1 MENENKTAKTQ
12 NESDAAVSDEEIKEE
27 AKADASHDH
36 DHDHDHEHEKG
47 KKCKKLE
54 ADIEKLK
61 KELEDEKKA
70 SEESNKKYL
79 TMLAEYDNFR
89 RRSAKEKE
97 GAYSDAYIDVLEKI
111 LPVLDNLERA
121 AAYKDGES
129 VLHGLELTLKSFN
142 EVLSKLGI
150 KEIDAVGGKFDPN
163 LHNAVMH
170 VEDDEHGEG
179 EVVEVLQKGYM
190 CGDKVLRYAM
200 VKVAN

>member
-1 MENENKTAKTQ
+1 MENENKTAEVQ
-12 NESDAAVSDEEIKEE
+12 NENDVSQNDEVKEETKSDASR
-27 AKADASHDH
+27 
-36 DHDHDHEHEKG
+36 EHEKG

-54 ADIEKLK
+54 AEIEKLK
-61 KELEDEKKA
+61 KELDDEKKA

-97 GAYSDAYIDVLEKI
+97 GAYSDAYADVLEKI

-121 AAYKDGES
+121 SAYKDGES

-150 KEIDAVGGKFDPN
+150 TEIDAVGGKFDPN

>member
-54 ADIEKLK
+54 AEIEKLK
-61 KELEDEKKA
+61 KELDDEKKT

>member
-27 AKADASHDH
+27 AKADASH

>member
-27 AKADASHDH
+27 AKADASH

-89 RRSAKEKE
+89 RRSTKEKE

>member
-12 NESDAAVSDEEIKEE
+12 NESDAAVSDEEIEEE
-27 AKADASHDH
+27 AKADASH

-89 RRSAKEKE
+89 RRSTKEKE

-170 VEDDEHGEG
+170 VEDGEHGEG

>member
-1 MENENKTAKTQ
+1 MENENKTVKTQ

-27 AKADASHDH
+27 AKADASHEH
-36 DHDHDHEHEKG
+36 DHEHDHEHEKG

-54 ADIEKLK
+54 AEIEKLK
-61 KELEDEKKA
+61 KELAGEKKA

>member
-1 MENENKTAKTQ
+1 MENENKTVETQ
-12 NESDAAVSDEEIKEE
+12 NENDVSETAEEKEE
-27 AKADASHDH
+27 VKADAS
-36 DHDHDHEHEKG
+36 HEHEKG

-54 ADIEKLK
+54 AEIEKLK
-61 KELEDEKKA
+61 KELDDEKKA

-97 GAYSDAYIDVLEKI
+97 GAYSDAYADVLEKI

-121 AAYKDGES
+121 SAYKDGES

-150 KEIDAVGGKFDPN
+150 TEIDAVGGKFDPN

>member
-36 DHDHDHEHEKG
+36 DHDHEHEKG

-54 ADIEKLK
+54 AEIEKLK

-89 RRSAKEKE
+89 RRSTKEKE

>member
-12 NESDAAVSDEEIKEE
+12 NESDAAVSYEEIKEE

>member
-12 NESDAAVSDEEIKEE
+12 NGSDAAVSDEEIKEE

-54 ADIEKLK
+54 AEIEKLK

>member
-27 AKADASHDH
+27 AKADASH
-36 DHDHDHEHEKG
+36 EHEKG

-54 ADIEKLK
+54 AEIEKLK
-61 KELEDEKKA
+61 KELDDEKKT

-97 GAYSDAYIDVLEKI
+97 SAYSDAYIDVLEKI

>member
-36 DHDHDHEHEKG
+36 DHEHEKG

-54 ADIEKLK
+54 AEIEKLK
-61 KELEDEKKA
+61 KELDDEKKA

>member
-1 MENENKTAKTQ
+1 MENENKTVKTQ

-36 DHDHDHEHEKG
+36 DHEHEKG

-54 ADIEKLK
+54 AEIEKLK
-61 KELEDEKKA
+61 KELDDEKKA

-97 GAYSDAYIDVLEKI
+97 SAYSDAYIDVLEKI

-170 VEDDEHGEG
+170 VEDDEHSEG

>member
-36 DHDHDHEHEKG
+36 DHEHEKG

-54 ADIEKLK
+54 AEIEKLK
-61 KELEDEKKA
+61 KELDDEKKT

-97 GAYSDAYIDVLEKI
+97 SAYSDAYIDVLEKI

>member
-1 MENENKTAKTQ
+1 M
-12 NESDAAVSDEEIKEE
+12 
-27 AKADASHDH
+27 
-36 DHDHDHEHEKG
+36 
-47 KKCKKLE
+47 
-54 ADIEKLK
+54 
-61 KELEDEKKA
+61 
-70 SEESNKKYL
+70 
-79 TMLAEYDNFR
+79 
-89 RRSAKEKE
+89 
-97 GAYSDAYIDVLEKI
+97 LEKI

>member
-36 DHDHDHEHEKG
+36 DHEHEKG

-54 ADIEKLK
+54 AEIEKLK
-61 KELEDEKKA
+61 KELDDEKKA

-97 GAYSDAYIDVLEKI
+97 SAYSDAYIDVLEKI

-150 KEIDAVGGKFDPN
+150 QEIDAVGGKFDPN

>member
-36 DHDHDHEHEKG
+36 EHEKG

-54 ADIEKLK
+54 AEIEKLK
-61 KELEDEKKA
+61 KELDDEKKA

-97 GAYSDAYIDVLEKI
+97 SAYSDAYIDVLEKI

>member
-1 MENENKTAKTQ
+1 MENENKTVKTQ

-36 DHDHDHEHEKG
+36 DHEHEKG

-54 ADIEKLK
+54 AEIEKLK
-61 KELEDEKKA
+61 KELDDEKKA

-97 GAYSDAYIDVLEKI
+97 SAYSDAYIDVLEKI

>member
-36 DHDHDHEHEKG
+36 DHEHEKG

-54 ADIEKLK
+54 AEIEKLK
-61 KELEDEKKA
+61 KELDDEKKT

-97 GAYSDAYIDVLEKI
+97 SAYSDAYIDVLEKI

-129 VLHGLELTLKSFN
+129 VLHGLELTLKSFH

-150 KEIDAVGGKFDPN
+150 QEIDAVGGKFDPN

>member
-79 TMLAEYDNFR
+79 AMLAEYDNFR

>member
-1 MENENKTAKTQ
+1 MENENKTVKTQ

-36 DHDHDHEHEKG
+36 DHDHEHEKG

-54 ADIEKLK
+54 AEIEKFK
-61 KELEDEKKA
+61 KELAGEKKA

-111 LPVLDNLERA
+111 LPVVDNLERA

>member
-36 DHDHDHEHEKG
+36 DHEHEKG

-54 ADIEKLK
+54 AEIEKLK
-61 KELEDEKKA
+61 KELDDEKKA

-97 GAYSDAYIDVLEKI
+97 SAYSDAYIDVLEKI

>member
-36 DHDHDHEHEKG
+36 DHDHEHEKG

-54 ADIEKLK
+54 AEIEKLK